1 MLPAVKLIPGSV
13 AEMLATARQTGRL
26 QKTDQ
31 YGLMAAVLEEA
42 LSDEEVRAVNRLLR
56 SVQRGK
62 VKITDEF

>member
-1 MLPAVKLIPGSV
+1 
-13 AEMLATARQTGRL
+13 MLATARQTGRL

-62 VKITDEF
+62 VKITDES

>member
-1 MLPAVKLIPGSV
+1 M
-13 AEMLATARQTGRL
+13 

-31 YGLMAAVLEEA
+31 YGLMAAVLDEA